1 MTEIENSDDQVKYR
15 ILLFFL
21 LPVICSPLMAQTID
35 DCDSLIKSGV
45 VFMYSKDH
53 VKSLELL
60 TRAKTMADVKHW
72 YRQSFLAMNNIGANY
87 YSMLDYGEALNH
99 YLDAYTI
106 AIRELDE
113 DHEMI
118 VLNNIAIL
126 YSKEKQ
132 FDKAEEYFKKAYNIA
147 KKKQAKVQ
155 LGMYAVNLGIVAN
168 EREQAAVAKEYLDEA
183 MVLLQD
189 QPAILI
195 NAEIGLAANYLLRR
209 DYSQAKEIA
218 LQVLPKLGKEETSEN
233 SISVLFILS
242 KIYQAEND
250 LESAINFAQQALTNS
265 LLPEDKISLYERLAA
280 LYIEKNDLKAAL
292 QAKDSVISA
301 QEEFN
306 QIKNGR
312 LFETNRVK
320 FEIQNYQRELQDNQ
334 LKLVSERRTFYIIL
348 AVAFLIIVLI
358 AWSLRNSFIKNKQR
372 KIIHKRSNEILGL
385 ELEKKNTD
393 NILLEKQLKEKETLA
408 LLEQERLKNEIENR
422 NRKLA
427 TKALLMSNR
436 NELIEE
442 IINSISNQPG
452 ISGNLNLKTH
462 VQQLRNH
469 LKNDT
474 EWESFLT
481 HFEEVNHGF
490 LKALKENHPDLSS
503 NDIRFLSYVYI
514 NLSTK
519 EISLLLNITPEACR
533 KRKERIS
540 YKMKLPDETDLYAYL
555 SGI

>member
-1 MTEIENSDDQVKYR
+1 
-15 ILLFFL
+15 
-21 LPVICSPLMAQTID
+21 MAQTTD

-45 VFMYSKDH
+45 IFMYNKDH

-60 TRAKTMADVKHW
+60 TKAKAMADEKKW

-87 YSMLDYGEALNH
+87 YSMLDYGEALNY
-99 YLDAYTI
+99 YLEAYTI

-132 FDKAEEYFKKAYNIA
+132 FDKAEEYFRKAYQIA
-147 KKKQAKVQ
+147 RKKQAGVQ
-155 LGMYAVNLGIVAN
+155 LGMYAVNLGMVAN
-168 EREQAAVAKEYLDEA
+168 DRGQTTVAKEYLDEA
-183 MVLLQD
+183 MALLQD
-189 QPAILI
+189 QPNILI
-195 NAEIGLAANYLLRR
+195 NAEIGLATNYLLRHE
-209 DYSQAKEIA
+209 YGQAKEIA
-218 LQVLPKLGKEETSEN
+218 LRLLPTLNQDESSEN
-233 SISVLFILS
+233 RFSVLFILS
-242 KIYQAEND
+242 RIYQTEND
-250 LESAINFAQQALTNS
+250 LETAIAYARQALARS
-265 LLPEDKISLYERLAA
+265 MLPEDKIMLYERLAL
-280 LYIEKNDLKAAL
+280 LYTERNDLTSAL
-292 QAKDSVISA
+292 QAKDSVITA

-320 FEIQNYQRELQDNQ
+320 FEIENYQRELQDNQ

-358 AWSLRNSFIKNKQR
+358 AWSLRNSFIKNRQR
-372 KIIHKRSNEILGL
+372 KIIHERSNEILGL

-393 NILLEKQLKEKETLA
+393 NILLEKQLLEKETLA

-436 NELIEE
+436 NEMIEE

-481 HFEEVNHGF
+481 HFEEVNQGF
-490 LKALKENHPDLSS
+490 LKALKEKHHDLSS

-540 YKMKLPDETDLYAYL
+540 DKMRLPDETDLYTYL